1 MNVDLYIFPTLDD
14 GYAAVEH
21 VYCDL
26 LNLKRNGATLDPEV
40 IDWLDS
46 ANTWLQT
53 EDTAK

>member
-53 EDTAK
+53 EDTVK